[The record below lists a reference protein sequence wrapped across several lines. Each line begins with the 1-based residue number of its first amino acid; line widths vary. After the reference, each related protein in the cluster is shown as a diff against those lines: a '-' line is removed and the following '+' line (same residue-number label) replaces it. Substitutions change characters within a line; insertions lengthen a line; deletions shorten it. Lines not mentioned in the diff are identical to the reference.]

1 MSITSF
7 EALITDPKEL
17 YNGQLQTLN
26 ECHREKNADQ
36 IWNTIFLVLLS
47 KQIWI
52 QTHLVNL
59 RNIMTVQKYAKHS
72 NFYVKNSHINLT
84 LICRRQTH
92 FKLKKSL
99 STSNILYK
107 QTDRLLGRKTDERT
121 DRQTCFIRFKR
132 IINVTPYIK
141 IKQGSSPWLQP

>member
-1 MSITSF
+1 MSITSL

-72 NFYVKNSHINLT
+72 NLYVKNSHIN
-84 LICRRQTH
+84 
-92 FKLKKSL
+92 
-99 STSNILYK
+99 
-107 QTDRLLGRKTDERT
+107 
-121 DRQTCFIRFKR
+121 
-132 IINVTPYIK
+132 
-141 IKQGSSPWLQP
+141 